1 MNNEISKFVKKEISF
16 YDILKD
22 EKRAQLFFENNQV
35 YFATPTLIYQF
46 KNDKFSHD
54 SFIYDLLTK
63 ETRAL
68 NSNDLTILNKI
79 KDYLSLTGRQVN
91 LPIKEF
97 CDFVPISLKNNN
109 KNSFEINQ
117 DFIKIENKNKL
128 SFEYEIENTF
138 QDKFGFM
145 RNLKF
150 FAKKIRN
157 KNDFVLEIVKDFNQS
172 LIIAKN
178 QNFNLLTTLTN

>member
-1 MNNEISKFVKKEISF
+1 MNEISKFVQKEISF

-22 EKRAQLFFENNQV
+22 EKRAQLYFDNNLV
-35 YFATPTLIYQF
+35 YFATSNLIYQF

-97 CDFVPISLKNNN
+97 L
-109 KNSFEINQ
+109 
-117 DFIKIENKNKL
+117 
-128 SFEYEIENTF
+128 
-138 QDKFGFM
+138 
-145 RNLKF
+145 
-150 FAKKIRN
+150 
-157 KNDFVLEIVKDFNQS
+157 
-172 LIIAKN
+172 
-178 QNFNLLTTLTN
+178 